1 MTHEE
6 AKERRAKI
14 SDLMR
19 GKSPDGKCITK
30 AQARAVVDG
39 LPMPSNP
46 KPRPATPES
55 KSKP

>member
-19 GKSPDGKCITK
+19 NGPDGKCLTK

-39 LPMPSNP
+39 LPIPSNP
-46 KPRPATPES
+46 KPRPAVS
-55 KSKP
+55 

>member
-19 GKSPDGKCITK
+19 GSGPDGKYLTK

-46 KPRPATPES
+46 KPRPAVS
-55 KSKP
+55 

>member
-19 GKSPDGKCITK
+19 GNGPDGKCLTK

-39 LPMPSNP
+39 LPTPSNP
-46 KPRPATPES
+46 KPRPAVS
-55 KSKP
+55 